1 MTAALPSEARAL
13 IARVTEFLDHLVA
26 ECGLAENTIAAY
38 RSDLTSFV
46 LFLYS
51 RRVFRPGDIKVGTV
65 VDYMADLRARG
76 LGTNSIA
83 RALAAVKFFLRF
95 LWAEGHI
102 PRDVAARL
110 EAPRLVKKLPEVLT
124 EGEVARLLDSPD
136 LKTPTGLRDR
146 ALLEVLYATGARAS
160 EVVGL
165 EMEGL
170 HMDLGYLRCVG
181 KGSKERIVPM
191 GRSAIAAL
199 REYLE
204 KSRPL
209 ILKGA
214 ESPHVFPG
222 RSEHGTLSRK
232 ALWGIVKKHALAA
245 GISRR
250 LSPHTL
256 RHSFATHLLAH
267 GADLRAI
274 QEMLGHA
281 DIATTQVYTHVDRKR
296 LRTVLKRFHPRG

>member
-1 MTAALPSEARAL
+1 MNVEPASEPRAL
-13 IARVTEFLDHLVA
+13 LARVTEFLDHLVA
-26 ECGLAENTIAAY
+26 ECGLAANTIAAY
-38 RSDLTSFV
+38 RSDLTAFV
-46 LFLYS
+46 LYLYE
-51 RRVFRPGDIKVGTV
+51 RREATVRAVTVETV
-65 VDYMADLRARG
+65 VDHMGSLRARG
-76 LGTNSIA
+76 LGANSIA
-83 RALAAVKFFLRF
+83 RALAAIKMFLRF

-136 LKTPTGLRDR
+136 PTTPTGLRDR
-146 ALLEVLYATGARAS
+146 ALLEILYATGARAS

-165 EMEGL
+165 SMDGL
-170 HMDLGYLRCVG
+170 LMDLGYLRCVG

-191 GRSAIAAL
+191 GLSAIAAL

-214 ESPHVFPG
+214 TSPYVFPG
-222 RSEHGTLSRK
+222 RSEKGTLSRK
-232 ALWGIVKKHALAA
+232 ALWAVVKKHALAA

-296 LRTVLKRFHPRG
+296 LKSVLKRFHPRG